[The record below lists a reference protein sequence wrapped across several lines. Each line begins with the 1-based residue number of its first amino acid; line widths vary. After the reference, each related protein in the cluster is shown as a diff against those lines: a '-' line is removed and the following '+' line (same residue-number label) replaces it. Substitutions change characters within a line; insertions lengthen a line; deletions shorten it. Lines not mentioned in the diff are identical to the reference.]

1 MSSIAS
7 QGLRKAAPNVLS
19 WSAGAAIFA
28 LLLASALPVVQAGGL
43 GARAGQAIGSMSEQ
57 LLAQLPSAAP
67 MVPADRQ
74 IAVSQGSSAGRPRS
88 DDYNYAF
95 ANGPLAAVTGTVAV
109 NQSGGFTLLVE
120 GNGTDTYSIV
130 LSAAP
135 TSDVSVA
142 VGDGLPSA
150 AVHQVLF
157 TTELTTTASNTAYL
171 TFNSTNYYTAQ
182 TVTVRAVDDTAGE
195 GRHAVV
201 ISARLLTS
209 SPNYVGVVVPSFTAE
224 VQDNDA
230 ALLLAQ
236 TDAST
241 ELVEAGAI
249 DTYFVSLSTQPTNTV
264 VVIPG
269 GVSPAQFSYSPTSV
283 TFSTTNYD
291 VPQLITVTAMDDSTV
306 EGYHTSVIT
315 HSVTGYD
322 NLASPY
328 PFTNR
333 EQAAPTSITA
343 NIKDNDS
350 NVLIT
355 ETGNAT
361 HTMRFGETLTS
372 IALQYGVTLQA
383 LLDANPGV
391 TAESVKVGDLLQVP
405 ATSLFRTSTTVRE
418 GGGVTDTYSIRLR
431 TAPTGYVSVTLGD
444 GMYVLQIQPS
454 GTDPGYLHDVT
465 FATADTTTA
474 TSTVTLT
481 FTPAN
486 YATAQIVTVT
496 AYNDTLKEGVE
507 KVSITH
513 HVRSVSNT
521 GSNGL
526 VTIDSSYNATPANRV
541 LVTVLDNDLGT
552 ATLAAD
558 FDGDG
563 KTDYAIFR
571 ATTAQFFVKKSTD
584 SSTEV
589 VTWGNAA
596 MLDRPVPADYDGD
609 GKTDYAVYRPATAQF
624 FVKQSSTGAAEVVT
638 WGIAGGG
645 DIPAVGDY
653 DADGRTDYAIFRKS
667 SAQFFVK
674 NSASGAAAVVV
685 WGSALGGDTPVV
697 ADYDGD
703 GMADYAVYR
712 KFTSQWFIKQS
723 SNAAVT
729 SITWGARTSAD
740 IPVPG
745 DYDGDGKTDHA
756 VYRPETAEFFVRQS
770 TDTSASVTNW
780 GIAGGG
786 DIPVPGDYD
795 GDGKLDKAIFRPSSA
810 TFIVQKSSTLTP
822 IDPPTTWGVAGSLD
836 YPLPVPDTD
845 SNGTVYGFI
854 PAP

>member
-1 MSSIAS
+1 VNTIVNQVLS
-7 QGLRKAAPNVLS
+7 KTAPSGLS
-19 WSAGAAIFA
+19 WSAGASILA
-28 LLLASALPVVQAGGL
+28 LLVASVLP
-43 GARAGQAIGSMSEQ
+43 GAPARAVAAHAGQALGSISER
-57 LLAQLPSAAP
+57 LLAQLPSSAPAVHADQQAA
-67 MVPADRQ
+67 AKQ
-74 IAVSQGSSAGRPRS
+74 GAVAGRPAG
-88 DDYNYAF
+88 DEYNYAF
-95 ANGPLAAVTGTVAV
+95 ANGPLAAVSGTVAV
-109 NQSGGFTLLVE
+109 NQTGGFTLLVE

-130 LSAAP
+130 LSTAP
-135 TSDVSVA
+135 TSEVSVA
-142 VGDGLPSA
+142 VGDGLPFD

-182 TVTVRAVDDTAGE
+182 TVTIRAVDDSAGE

-241 ELVEAGAI
+241 ELVEGGAI
-249 DTYFVSLSTQPTNTV
+249 DTYTVSLSTQPTNTV

-269 GVSPAQFSYSPTSV
+269 GASPVQFSYSPTSV

-291 VPQLITVTAMDDSTV
+291 VPQVITVTAMDDNTV
-306 EGYHTSVIT
+306 EGYHTALIT
-315 HSVTGYD
+315 HTVTGYN

-328 PFTNR
+328 IFTNR

-343 NIKDNDS
+343 NINDNDS
-350 NVLIT
+350 NVLIV

-361 HTMRFGETLTS
+361 HTVRFGETLPS

-383 LLDANPGV
+383 LLEANPGV
-391 TAESVKVGDLLQVP
+391 TAESVKVGDVLQVP
-405 ATSLFRTSTTVRE
+405 ATSLFRTGTTVRE
-418 GGGVTDTYSIRLR
+418 GGGVTDTYSVSLR

-444 GMYVLQIQPS
+444 GMYALQVQPS

-465 FATADTTTA
+465 FTTADTTTA

-496 AYNDTLKEGVE
+496 AFNDTLREGVE
-507 KVSITH
+507 KVAITH

-521 GSNGL
+521 GSGGL
-526 VTIDSSYNATPANRV
+526 ATIDSSYNATPANRV
-541 LVTVLDNDLGT
+541 LITVLDNDLGT

-571 ATTAQFFVKKSTD
+571 AASAQFFVKKSTN

-596 MLDRPVPADYDGD
+596 TLDRPVPADYDGD
-609 GKTDYAVYRPATAQF
+609 GKSDYAIYRPATAQF

-674 NSASGAAAVVV
+674 NSVSGAATVVV

-703 GMADYAVYR
+703 GKADYAVYR
-712 KFTSQWFIKQS
+712 RFTSQWVIKQS
-723 SNAAVT
+723 SNAAIT

-745 DYDGDGKTDHA
+745 DYDGDGKSDHA

-770 TDTSASVTNW
+770 TDASAAVTRW
-780 GIAGGG
+780 GIANGG

-795 GDGKLDKAIFRPSSA
+795 GDGKMDKAIFRPATA

-845 SNGTVYGFI
+845 SDGTVYGFI
-854 PAP
+854 PTP

>member
-1 MSSIAS
+1 MKSTANQVLGKPAAS
-7 QGLRKAAPNVLS
+7 GLS
-19 WSAGAAIFA
+19 WSAGAAIFV
-28 LLLASALPVVQAGGL
+28 LLLASVLPGAPAGSM
-43 GARAGQAIGSMSEQ
+43 AADVGQALGSISER

-67 MVPADRQ
+67 VVHADRQ
-74 IAVSQGSSAGRPRS
+74 VAGTQSAAAGRPAG
-88 DDYNYAF
+88 DEYNYAF
-95 ANGPLAAVTGTVAV
+95 ANGPLAVVSGTVAV
-109 NQSGGFTLLVE
+109 NQTGGFTVLVE

-135 TSDVSVA
+135 TSEVSVA

-150 AVHQVLF
+150 AVHQVQF

-171 TFNSTNYYTAQ
+171 IFNYTNYFTAQ
-182 TVTVRAVDDTAGE
+182 TVSVQAVDDTAGE
-195 GRHAVV
+195 GRHSVV

-224 VQDNDA
+224 IQDNDA

-236 TDAST
+236 TDTAT
-241 ELVEAGAI
+241 DLVEGGAT
-249 DTYFVSLSTQPTNTV
+249 DTYTVSLSSQPTNTV

-269 GVSPAQFSYSPTSV
+269 GGSPAQFSYSPTSV

-291 VPQLITVTAMDDSTV
+291 VPQMITVTAMDDSTV
-306 EGYHTSVIT
+306 EGYHTAVIT
-315 HSVTGYD
+315 HTVTGYN
-322 NLASPY
+322 NLPSPY
-328 PFTNR
+328 SFTNR

-343 NIKDNDS
+343 NINDNDS
-350 NVLIT
+350 NVLII
-355 ETGNAT
+355 ETGNTT
-361 HTMRFGETLTS
+361 HTVRFGELLPG

-383 LLDANPGV
+383 LLESNPAV
-391 TAESVKVGDLLQVP
+391 TAESLKVGDVLQLP
-405 ATSLFRTSTTVRE
+405 ANNLFRTGTKVRE
-418 GGGVTDTYSIRLR
+418 GGGVTDTYSIKLR

-444 GMYVLQIQPS
+444 GMYALLVQPS

-465 FATADTTTA
+465 FTTADTTTA

-486 YATAQIVTVT
+486 YSTAQIVTVT
-496 AYNDTLKEGVE
+496 AYNDTLREGVE

-513 HVRSVSNT
+513 HVRSVSST
-521 GSNGL
+521 GSDGL
-526 VTIDSSYNATPANRV
+526 ATIDSGYNATPANRV

-552 ATLAAD
+552 ATLGAD

-571 ATTAQFFVKKSTD
+571 AGSAQFFVKKSAD
-584 SSTEV
+584 GSTEV
-589 VTWGNAA
+589 VTWGNPAA
-596 MLDRPVPADYDGD
+596 FDRPVPADYDGD
-609 GKTDYAVYRPATAQF
+609 GKSDYAVYRPATAQF

-645 DIPAVGDY
+645 DVPAVGDY

-674 NSASGAAAVVV
+674 SSANGTAAVVV
-685 WGSALGGDTPVV
+685 WGYALGGDTPVV

-703 GMADYAVYR
+703 GKADYAVYR
-712 KFTSQWFIKQS
+712 KFSSQWYIKHS
-723 SNAAVT
+723 ADSAVS
-729 SITWGARTSAD
+729 SITWGTRTSAD

-745 DYDGDGKTDHA
+745 DYDGDGKSDHA
-756 VYRPETAEFFVRQS
+756 VYRPETAQFIVRQS
-770 TDTSASVTNW
+770 SDASASVTRW

-795 GDGKLDKAIFRPSSA
+795 GDGKMDKAIFRAATA

-836 YPLPVPDTD
+836 YPLPAPDTD
-845 SNGTVYGFI
+845 SNGTVYGFLL
-854 PAP
+854 AE